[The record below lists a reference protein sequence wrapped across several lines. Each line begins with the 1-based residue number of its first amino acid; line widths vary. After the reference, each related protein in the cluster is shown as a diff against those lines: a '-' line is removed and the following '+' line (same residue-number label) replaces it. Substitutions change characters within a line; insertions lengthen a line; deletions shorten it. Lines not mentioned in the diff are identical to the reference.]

1 MELHGKNL
9 IGGAL
14 SGEGDRSLIARNPAT
29 GSELSPLFF
38 EATQS
43 EVDRATNLAADAAL
57 PFSRLAPDKLAAFL
71 LEIAEQINALG
82 DALLQRASSESGLGI
97 DRLTGERAR
106 TLNQIRLFAEMVR
119 TGSWLHPYIDRPL
132 PDRKPLPRSDL
143 RQTQR
148 RRIVCGI

>member
-1 MELHGKNL
+1 
-9 IGGAL
+9 
-14 SGEGDRSLIARNPAT
+14 
-29 GSELSPLFF
+29 LSPLFF

-43 EVDRATNLAADAAL
+43 EVDRAANLAADAAL
-57 PFSRLAPDKLAAFL
+57 PFSRLAPDRLAAFL

-143 RQTQR
+143 RQTQIPIGPVAVFGASNFPLLR
-148 RRIVCGI
+148 RRRRHHLRTRGR